1 MADYSD
7 ERAERILREHAA
19 SNGFNNWMGVRLV
32 AAGNGQV
39 ETEIDIKPEM
49 QQHHGFVHGGVVGAL
64 ADTNSAWAAGTV
76 AGDVVTSTYTL
87 QLLAP
92 AKGVKL
98 RGRAKTIKAGRR
110 NVSVEAQV
118 YSVAEDGTSKLVA
131 TSLASIATVK
141 ME

>member
-1 MADYSD
+1 MASYSD

-19 SNGFNNWMGVRLV
+19 SNGFNNWMGIRLI

-39 ETEIDIKPEM
+39 ETEVDIKPEM

-76 AGDVVTSTYTL
+76 SGDVVTSTYTL

-92 AKGVKL
+92 ATGVSLK
-98 RGRAKTIKAGRR
+98 AKAKVIKAGKR
-110 NVSVEAQV
+110 NASVEAQV
-118 YSVAEDGTSKLVA
+118 FSVAEDGSSKLVA
-131 TSLASIATVK
+131 TSLASIAKV
-141 ME
+141 